1 MFLTS
6 AQRKSLMETA
16 MQHKGTGSR
25 ITAID
30 AVVARL
36 YHENPRAFHTVT
48 SLEQR
53 VFFHAPD
60 SDIPYLAAI
69 KPHVPAPRQE
79 DVSAA

>member
-6 AQRKSLMETA
+6 AQRKSLMETT
-16 MQHKGTGSR
+16 MPRKGAGSR
-25 ITAID
+25 IAAID

-36 YHENPRAFHTVT
+36 RHENPNAFHSAQ

-60 SDIPYLAAI
+60 SDIPHLAAI
-69 KPHVPAPRQE
+69 KLQPDIPPRQ
-79 DVSAA
+79 DGSVD